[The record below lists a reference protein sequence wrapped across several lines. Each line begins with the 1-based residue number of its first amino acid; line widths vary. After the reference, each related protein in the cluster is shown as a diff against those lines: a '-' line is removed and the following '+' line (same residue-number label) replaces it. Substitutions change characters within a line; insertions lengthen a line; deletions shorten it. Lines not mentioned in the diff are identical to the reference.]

1 MTVYKGPVAISIY
14 LIMFQECKIQMVVE
28 SDSSETV
35 QLLADKV
42 FISWIFCWKSF
53 FENLISDIMVDD
65 MANSM
70 TDPRIKIVMPG

>member
-1 MTVYKGPVAISIY
+1 
-14 LIMFQECKIQMVVE
+14 MVVE

-70 TDPRIKIVMPG
+70 TDPRIKIVMPR

>member
-1 MTVYKGPVAISIY
+1 MYF
-14 LIMFQECKIQMVVE
+14 MFQECKIQMVVE

-42 FISWIFCWKSF
+42 SKCWIFCWKSF
-53 FENLISDIMVDD
+53 FENLISDIMIDD